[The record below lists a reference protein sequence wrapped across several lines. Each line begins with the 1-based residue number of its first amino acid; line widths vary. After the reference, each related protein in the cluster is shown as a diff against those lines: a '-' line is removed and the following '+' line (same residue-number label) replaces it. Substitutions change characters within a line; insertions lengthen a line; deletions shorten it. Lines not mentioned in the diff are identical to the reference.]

1 MSTRSA
7 SLSDLGRRK
16 NNEDFAA
23 YFEPTDPAEL
33 QHSGSLYIVA
43 DGVGGAAKGER
54 ASQFAA
60 QKLLF
65 DYYQPENADV
75 DPLERIRL
83 IMEHANDTIYAHAS
97 ENHTR
102 MATTIVAAVVRGGL
116 LYVANVGDSRA
127 YLIRAGNVTQI
138 NRDHSIVGE
147 LTEQGE
153 MTEAEAMTSKVKN
166 RLTRSLGGDPEV
178 SVSVYAPL
186 PLQNGDKILLCSD
199 GLTRYASRELIA
211 KMTAQGSNEEIAEQ
225 LVKFANKSGGADNTT
240 VIVVSYVDQGV
251 LAPTVRIVRPKQV
264 DLDTLVTDPGVKI
277 KYLNRKRKPMVT
289 VAWLIILVGGVVSAI
304 LLGVILWN
312 LAVKLS
318 APVAPA
324 LITDIPVSTPVTPTP
339 TPVTPTLTP
348 DTSTPIPDTPTPIP
362 DTPTPT
368 PDTTTPTSVT
378 LITPI
383 TPKTLITNKSCD
395 DGIFIHTEPGK
406 DQPLYEVKNGA
417 GLIFKVNEIVTLIGK
432 RKLDEPTAF
441 NPEGYWLQ
449 IYPQGKEVSGW
460 ISNEICLDLSQE
472 VLNSLPDK

>member
-1 MSTRSA
+1 MTTRSA

-23 YFEPTDPAEL
+23 YFEPTDPIEL
-33 QHSGSLYIVA
+33 QQSGCLYIVA

-65 DYYQPENADV
+65 DYYQPENAEV
-75 DPLERIRL
+75 DPLERMRL
-83 IMEHANDTIYAHAS
+83 IMEQANNNIYAHAS

-127 YLIRAGNVTQI
+127 YLIRSGNVTQI

-147 LTEQGE
+147 LTEQGD

-251 LAPTVRIVRPKQV
+251 LDPAVLIVRPKQV
-264 DLDTLVTDPGVKI
+264 DLDTLVTDQGVKVNNY
-277 KYLNRKRKPMVT
+277 KRDRKPIVT
-289 VAWLIILVGGVVSAI
+289 VTWLIILVGGVVSAI
-304 LLGVILWN
+304 LLGGILGN

-318 APVAPA
+318 PVVLP
-324 LITDIPVSTPVTPTP
+324 TSTPVTPTP
-339 TPVTPTLTP
+339 TPDASTSITVTTPTITVIPTSTPLTTPTITVTPT
-348 DTSTPIPDTPTPIP
+348 STPL
-362 DTPTPT
+362 
-368 PDTTTPTSVT
+368 TTPT
-378 LITPI
+378 ITFTSTNSPLTKQII
-383 TPKTLITNKSCD
+383 TDMCKIP
-395 DGIFIHTEPGK
+395 IFIHVNPGK
-406 DQPLYEVKNGA
+406 DQPPVMGDDGKYLFVEFNNK
-417 GLIFKVNEIVTLIGK
+417 ISLIGK
-432 RKLDEPTAF
+432 RRLEETTGD

-449 IYPQGKEVSGW
+449 IYPQGKEVPGW
-460 ISNEICLDLSQE
+460 ISNENCLELSPE
-472 VLNSLPDK
+472 ILNSLPDK